1 MTGVDLF
8 LAVLLDV
15 AAGDPRWLPH
25 PVRGMGAVIGWI
37 DYRIRDICKSEQA
50 LQIAGVCLALGLPAA
65 VYAAAT
71 WLITQAA
78 ATSPILGQA
87 IGIGLAYTTLAGR
100 DLYDHVQA
108 VTGAL
113 AAGDLA
119 GARKAVAMIVGRDS
133 AALTESEIA
142 RATVET
148 IAESASDGIIAPL
161 VYLSL
166 GGAPLALAYKAV
178 NTLDSM
184 IGHRDER
191 YEHFGWAS
199 ARLDDV
205 VNWVPARLTGGFI
218 ALAAGLSTGQWH
230 RIHESWY
237 ILHRD
242 GDKHPSPNSGQ
253 PEAAMAGAL
262 GVQLGGRNYY
272 DGVPHDTEL
281 LGDGSAELAPEHIS
295 HATRIM
301 QVTYALGLFFAALS
315 LWVA

>member
-1 MTGVDLF
+1 MTGVDLG
-8 LAVLLDV
+8 LAAVLDIAL
-15 AAGDPRWLPH
+15 GDPRWFPH

-37 DYRIRDICKSEQA
+37 DHRIRIICRSEQA
-50 LQIAGVCLALGLPAA
+50 LQFAGACLALGLPAA
-65 VYAAAT
+65 VYGAAT
-71 WLITQAA
+71 WVIGQAA
-78 ATSPILGQA
+78 ALHPILGQA
-87 IGIGLAYTTLAGR
+87 VGIGLASTTLAGR

-108 VTGAL
+108 VIGAL

-119 GARKAVAMIVGRDS
+119 GARKAVARIVGRDS
-133 AALTESEIA
+133 AALTEPEIA

-205 VNWVPARLTGGFI
+205 VNWIPARLTGGFI

-272 DGVPHDTEL
+272 DGVPHDAEL
-281 LGDGSAELAPEHIS
+281 LGDGPGEVTPEHIGR
-295 HATRIM
+295 ATRIM
-301 QVTYALGLFFAALS
+301 LVTYALGLFFALLS
-315 LWVA
+315 LWVS

>member
-1 MTGVDLF
+1 MTGVDLL
-8 LAVLLDV
+8 LAALLDV

-25 PVRGMGAVIGWI
+25 PVKGMGAVIGWI
-37 DYRIRDICKSEQA
+37 DHRIRTLCRSEQA
-50 LQIAGVCLALGLPAA
+50 LQLAGVCLALGLPAA
-65 VYAAAT
+65 AYGAAT
-71 WLITQAA
+71 WVIAQAA

-87 IGIGLAYTTLAGR
+87 VGIALAYTTLAGR

-133 AALTESEIA
+133 AALTEPEIA

-148 IAESASDGIIAPL
+148 IAESTSDGIIAPL

-184 IGHRDER
+184 VGHRDER
-191 YEHFGWAS
+191 YEQFGWAS

-242 GDKHPSPNSGQ
+242 GDKHPSPNSGK

-262 GVQLGGRNYY
+262 CVQLGGRNYY
-272 DGVPHDTEL
+272 DGVPHDAEL
-281 LGDGSAELAPEHIS
+281 LGDGPAEVTVEHIS
-295 HATRIM
+295 HASRIM
-301 QVTYALGLFFAALS
+301 LVTYALGLFFALLS

>member
-1 MTGVDLF
+1 MTGVDLL
-8 LAVLLDV
+8 LAALLDV

-25 PVRGMGAVIGWI
+25 PVKGMGAIIGWI
-37 DYRIRDICKSEQA
+37 DHRIRTLCRSEQA
-50 LQIAGVCLALGLPAA
+50 LQLAGVCLALGLPAA
-65 VYAAAT
+65 AYGAAT
-71 WLITQAA
+71 WVIAQAA
-78 ATSPILGQA
+78 AASPILGQA
-87 IGIGLAYTTLAGR
+87 VGIALAYTTLAGR

-133 AALTESEIA
+133 AALTEPEIA

-148 IAESASDGIIAPL
+148 IAESTSDGIIAPL

-184 IGHRDER
+184 VGHRDER
-191 YEHFGWAS
+191 YEQFGWAS

-242 GDKHPSPNSGQ
+242 GDKHPSPNSGK

-262 GVQLGGRNYY
+262 CVQLGGRNYY
-272 DGVPHDTEL
+272 DGVPHDAEL
-281 LGDGSAELAPEHIS
+281 LGDGPAEVTVEHIS
-295 HATRIM
+295 HASRIM
-301 QVTYALGLFFAALS
+301 LVTYALGLFFALLS

>member
-1 MTGVDLF
+1 MTGVDVL
-8 LAVLLDV
+8 LAALLDV

-25 PVRGMGAVIGWI
+25 PVKAMGAVIGWV
-37 DYRIRDICKSEQA
+37 DHRIRSICRSEQA
-50 LQIAGVCLALGLPAA
+50 LQIAGAGLALGLPAA
-65 VYAAAT
+65 VYGGAT
-71 WLITQAA
+71 WVIAQAA
-78 ATSPILGQA
+78 AVNPMLGQA
-87 IGIGLAYTTLAGR
+87 VGIGLAYTTLAGR

-108 VTGAL
+108 VTSAL

-119 GARKAVAMIVGRDS
+119 GARKAVSMIVGRDS
-133 AALTESEIA
+133 ETLSEGEIA

-148 IAESASDGIIAPL
+148 IAESTSDGIIAPL

-205 VNWVPARLTGGFI
+205 ANWVPARLSGGFI

-272 DGVPHDTEL
+272 DGVPHEGEL
-281 LGDGSAELAPEHIS
+281 IGDAGTALTPGHIDQ
-295 HATRIM
+295 ATRIM
-301 QVTYALGLFFAALS
+301 VVAAGLGLFFALLS
-315 LWVA
+315 LWVS